1 VSSEY
6 VNSRYSRVEVRE
18 KIACEQAS
26 RSRNLL
32 CSSKPGACSQ
42 ARKKKEEITQGCEYG
57 VASSAVTDIALERE
71 EKNKTK

>member
-1 VSSEY
+1 MSSEY
-6 VNSRYSRVEVRE
+6 VNSRYSRAEVR